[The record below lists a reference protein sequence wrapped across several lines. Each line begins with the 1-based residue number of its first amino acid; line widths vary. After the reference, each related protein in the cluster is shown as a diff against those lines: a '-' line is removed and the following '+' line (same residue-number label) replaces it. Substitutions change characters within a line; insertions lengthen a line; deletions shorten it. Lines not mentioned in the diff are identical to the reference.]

1 MKTTRITYIDT
12 IGEKIADNTTE
23 LTEDET
29 KSGSLKIFILRK
41 RGDRM
46 SDIYYITTETIVTE
60 MQKSLGKI
68 RVIFQKL

>member
-23 LTEDET
+23 LREDET

>member
-23 LTEDET
+23 LREDET
-29 KSGSLKIFILRK
+29 KSGSLKSFILRK